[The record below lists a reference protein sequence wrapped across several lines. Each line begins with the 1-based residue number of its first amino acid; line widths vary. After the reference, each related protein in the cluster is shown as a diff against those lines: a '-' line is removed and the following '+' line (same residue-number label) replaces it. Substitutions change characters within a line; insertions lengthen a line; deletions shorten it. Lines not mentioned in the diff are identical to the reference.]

1 MLEGMAVKPSPQ
13 PALRGGP
20 FTVADA
26 RRVGLRWDDLQTRS
40 WARLSRGQYA
50 WMGLPQDALLKLEAV
65 AQRVPASYAF
75 SGSTAAWFLGLDV
88 AWCDP
93 IEVTIGRDVPV
104 LARAGVRLRRAERLE
119 SDVIVRQGF
128 RTTSAIRTI
137 CDLASRRDPVE
148 SVVAVDMAVR
158 AGLVKLSNLARHVES
173 HAGAKGIKRLRR
185 AVRLADPRSES
196 PMETL
201 PWRNFRLVRTKRLDD
216 RSNPRIVRTIRGCR
230 LAVQPRPAF
239 HAETVPAQ
247 IVMSA
252 RGAHQAPRRI
262 GLQPALVL
270 APVPDAVLRAEH
282 PSPAI
287 ASHAGSILA
296 GIRDGLMFAFG
307 SAWFVPVS
315 AAIAL
320 SAYMLWP
327 KARPRGV
334 DVVAGAGAAVSLV
347 GLFGLVGNAGGAVGS
362 GIDASLTSLV
372 TSVGAWALLVAGLV
386 IGLIVTIH
394 FSPGALLVTA
404 VGAMRAANAER
415 ARLRDLVAA
424 PTAEKARPVK
434 SASASSDLL
443 TRSAA
448 SFATAPAAPEQANV
462 WDVDEP
468 EERLEKKPQAE
479 PVALNGEAPR
489 ELPASAPAA
498 VLRVVAEP
506 DDDLPDID
514 WKLPSIALLDTV
526 TARRERM
533 ADEIK
538 RNVRIIESTL
548 QTFGVE
554 CKVVGVNPGPA
565 VTQYELQPGPGVQ
578 VKRITALQN
587 DLSLALAAAP
597 LRIEAP
603 IPGKSAVGIE
613 VPNKSA
619 SLVTI
624 REVIETAAFREGT
637 NKLALVLGNDVSGQ
651 SIVADLTRMPHLLI
665 AGATGQG
672 KSVCINALITSLL
685 FQVTPDHLRMLLI
698 DPKRVELTGYNGLPH
713 LALPVL
719 VESHQAAA
727 ALRWAVAE
735 MDRRYKLFS
744 SEGVRNIASYN
755 DKATQKLART
765 LPYVV
770 IVIDE
775 LADLMMVA
783 AGEIEELICRIAQLA
798 RAVGIHLI
806 IATQRPSTDII
817 TGLIKANIPSRIAF
831 VVGSQVDS
839 RVILDAGGAEKLLG
853 RGDMLYQP
861 VDAGKPTRIQGA
873 FVSDPEVEGVVNFW
887 KSQGGPRYMEEIL
900 EEGAGTEWERG
911 EP

>member
-1 MLEGMAVKPSPQ
+1 MLA
-13 PALRGGP
+13 
-20 FTVADA
+20 
-26 RRVGLRWDDLQTRS
+26 
-40 WARLSRGQYA
+40 
-50 WMGLPQDALLKLEAV
+50 ALL
-65 AQRVPASYAF
+65 
-75 SGSTAAWFLGLDV
+75 GL
-88 AWCDP
+88 
-93 IEVTIGRDVPV
+93 
-104 LARAGVRLRRAERLE
+104 L
-119 SDVIVRQGF
+119 
-128 RTTSAIRTI
+128 
-137 CDLASRRDPVE
+137 
-148 SVVAVDMAVR
+148 
-158 AGLVKLSNLARHVES
+158 
-173 HAGAKGIKRLRR
+173 
-185 AVRLADPRSES
+185 
-196 PMETL
+196 
-201 PWRNFRLVRTKRLDD
+201 
-216 RSNPRIVRTIRGCR
+216 
-230 LAVQPRPAF
+230 
-239 HAETVPAQ
+239 
-247 IVMSA
+247 
-252 RGAHQAPRRI
+252 
-262 GLQPALVL
+262 
-270 APVPDAVLRAEH
+270 
-282 PSPAI
+282 AI
-287 ASHAGSILA
+287 ASRAPSILQ
-296 GIRDGLMFAFG
+296 GVRDGMVFEFG
-307 SAWFVPVS
+307 VAWFVPV
-315 AAIAL
+315 AAAL
-320 SAYMLWP
+320 ALGGYLLWP
-327 KARPRGV
+327 KAPRPRTV
-334 DVVAGAGAAVSLV
+334 DLVAGLVAVLSLV
-347 GLFGLVGNAGGAVGS
+347 GLFGLAGGGGGSLGRGIDSSLDGLVGS
-362 GIDASLTSLV
+362 
-372 TSVGAWALLVAGLV
+372 VGSWALLIAGLV

-394 FSPGALLVTA
+394 FSPGALLATA
-404 VGAMRAANAER
+404 VGAARAAYAER
-415 ARLRDLVAA
+415 ARIRGLVAVPA
-424 PTAEKARPVK
+424 SEKAKPGRTAP
-434 SASASSDLL
+434 ASSDLL

-448 SFATAPAAPEQANV
+448 SFATAPASPDQPRL

-468 EERLEKKPQAE
+468 EERAERKHQPE
-479 PVALNGEAPR
+479 PVAVRGDEPLA
-489 ELPASAPAA
+489 APAHPTA
-498 VLRVVAEP
+498 PAPVLHVIAEP
-506 DDDLPDID
+506 EDDVPQID

-538 RNVRIIESTL
+538 RNVRVIESTL

-554 CKVVGVNPGPA
+554 CKIVGVNPGPA
-565 VTQYELQPGPGVQ
+565 VTQYEVQPGPGVQ

-637 NKLALVLGNDVSGQ
+637 NKLALGLGNDVSGQ

-685 FQVTPDHLRMLLI
+685 FQVTPDHLRLLLI

-744 SEGVRNIASYN
+744 AEGVRNIAAYN
-755 DKATQKLART
+755 ERATQKLART
-765 LPYVV
+765 LPYIV

-831 VVGSQVDS
+831 AVGSQVDS
-839 RVILDAGGAEKLLG
+839 RVILDTGGAEKLLG

-873 FVSDPEVEGVVNFW
+873 FVSDPEVEGVVNYW
-887 KSQGGPRYMEEIL
+887 KSQGPPRYMEEIL
-900 EEGAGTEWERG
+900 EEGATSEWEG
-911 EP
+911 EKREERKLDPLFARSARAVAAEGAASVSLVQRKFNVGYSRAGRIVDQLAEHRVVGGYQGSKSREVLMTLPDVDELLERLGIE

>member
-1 MLEGMAVKPSPQ
+1 VLLMLA
-13 PALRGGP
+13 
-20 FTVADA
+20 
-26 RRVGLRWDDLQTRS
+26 
-40 WARLSRGQYA
+40 
-50 WMGLPQDALLKLEAV
+50 ALL
-65 AQRVPASYAF
+65 
-75 SGSTAAWFLGLDV
+75 GL
-88 AWCDP
+88 
-93 IEVTIGRDVPV
+93 
-104 LARAGVRLRRAERLE
+104 LAIL
-119 SDVIVRQGF
+119 
-128 RTTSAIRTI
+128 
-137 CDLASRRDPVE
+137 
-148 SVVAVDMAVR
+148 
-158 AGLVKLSNLARHVES
+158 S
-173 HAGAKGIKRLRR
+173 HA
-185 AVRLADPRSES
+185 D
-196 PMETL
+196 
-201 PWRNFRLVRTKRLDD
+201 
-216 RSNPRIVRTIRGCR
+216 
-230 LAVQPRPAF
+230 
-239 HAETVPAQ
+239 
-247 IVMSA
+247 
-252 RGAHQAPRRI
+252 
-262 GLQPALVL
+262 
-270 APVPDAVLRAEH
+270 
-282 PSPAI
+282 
-287 ASHAGSILA
+287 SILG
-296 GIRDGLMFAFG
+296 GIRDGMLSAFG
-307 SAWFVPVS
+307 ASWFVPV
-315 AAIAL
+315 AAAVAL
-320 SAYMLWP
+320 SAWLLWP
-327 KARPRGV
+327 KAPRPRAV
-334 DVVAGAGAAVSLV
+334 DLVAGLVAVLSLV
-347 GLFGLVGNAGGAVGS
+347 GLFGLTAHAGGWVGADI
-362 GIDASLTSLV
+362 GGALAEPFTE
-372 TSVGAWALLVAGLV
+372 VGAWALLIAGLV

-394 FSPGALLVTA
+394 FSPGALLVST
-404 VGAMRAANAER
+404 VGALRAANSER
-415 ARLRDLVAA
+415 ARLRDLVSA
-424 PTAEKARPVK
+424 PAPDKPKAARPAMAGADV
-434 SASASSDLL
+434 L

-448 SFATAPAAPEQANV
+448 SFATAPPTPDQKNLWDIDEPDQVAKAPAIPAAAPVPAPVAVAEV
-462 WDVDEP
+462 E
-468 EERLEKKPQAE
+468 E
-479 PVALNGEAPR
+479 PVETPPLM
-489 ELPASAPAA
+489 
-498 VLRVVAEP
+498 RVVAEP
-506 DDDLPDID
+506 DDDLPEID
-514 WKLPSIALLDTV
+514 WKLPSISLLDTV

-538 RNVRIIESTL
+538 RNVKVIETTL
-548 QTFGVE
+548 TTFGVE

-565 VTQYELQPGPGVQ
+565 VTQYEVQPGPGVQ

-613 VPNKSA
+613 VPNKAA

-637 NKLALVLGNDVSGQ
+637 NKLALGLGNDVSGQ

-685 FQVTPDHLRMLLI
+685 FQVTPDHMRLLLI

-744 SEGVRNIASYN
+744 SEGVRNIAAYN
-755 DKATQKLART
+755 DKAVARLARP

-831 VVGSQVDS
+831 AVGSQVDS
-839 RVILDAGGAEKLLG
+839 RVILDTSGAEKLLG

-873 FVSDPEVEGVVNFW
+873 FVSDQEVEGVVGFW
-887 KSQGGPRYMEEIL
+887 KSQAPGEPRYMEEIL
-900 EEGAGTEWERG
+900 EEGAVSDWEG
-911 EP
+911 EKREERKLDPLFARSARAVAAEGAASVSLVQRKFNVGYSRAGRIVDQLAEHRVIGGYQGSKSREVLMTLPDVDELLERLGIE

>member
-1 MLEGMAVKPSPQ
+1 M
-13 PALRGGP
+13 R
-20 FTVADA
+20 
-26 RRVGLRWDDLQTRS
+26 
-40 WARLSRGQYA
+40 
-50 WMGLPQDALLKLEAV
+50 
-65 AQRVPASYAF
+65 
-75 SGSTAAWFLGLDV
+75 
-88 AWCDP
+88 
-93 IEVTIGRDVPV
+93 
-104 LARAGVRLRRAERLE
+104 
-119 SDVIVRQGF
+119 
-128 RTTSAIRTI
+128 RTTSRSSSRSG
-137 CDLASRRDPVE
+137 SRRGSSSRSKRSKRAARPRL
-148 SVVAVDMAVR
+148 SSLQVR
-158 AGLVKLSNLARHVES
+158 EILGVLFILAALLGLLGILS
-173 HAGAKGIKRLRR
+173 HA
-185 AVRLADPRSES
+185 D
-196 PMETL
+196 
-201 PWRNFRLVRTKRLDD
+201 
-216 RSNPRIVRTIRGCR
+216 
-230 LAVQPRPAF
+230 
-239 HAETVPAQ
+239 
-247 IVMSA
+247 
-252 RGAHQAPRRI
+252 
-262 GLQPALVL
+262 
-270 APVPDAVLRAEH
+270 
-282 PSPAI
+282 
-287 ASHAGSILA
+287 SILGA
-296 GIRDGLMFAFG
+296 IRDGMLKAFG
-307 SAWFVPVS
+307 VAWVVPVV

-320 SAYMLWP
+320 GAYLLWP
-327 KARPRGV
+327 KAPRPRTI
-334 DVVAGAGAAVSLV
+334 DVVAGVVAVVSLV
-347 GLFGLVGNAGGAVGS
+347 GLFGLAAHAGGAVGS
-362 GIDASLTSLV
+362 NVDAALAGPFTAP
-372 TSVGAWALLVAGLV
+372 GAWALLLAGLV
-386 IGLIVTIH
+386 IGLIITVH
-394 FSPGALLVTA
+394 FSPGALVA
-404 VGAMRAANAER
+404 SAFKAASAARAENSR
-415 ARLRDLVAA
+415 MRDLI
-424 PTAEKARPVK
+424 AEPAIEKTKPAKAT
-434 SASASSDLL
+434 SSDQL

-448 SFATAPAAPEQANV
+448 SFATAPAPKEQPAL
-462 WDVDEP
+462 WEIDEP
-468 EERLEKKPQAE
+468 VPVEVKKAEPQAE
-479 PVALNGEAPR
+479 PVEERPQPAP
-489 ELPASAPAA
+489 

-506 DDDLPDID
+506 EDDLPEVE
-514 WKLPSIALLDTV
+514 WKLPAITLLDTV

-538 RNVRIIESTL
+538 RNVRVIETTL
-548 QTFGVE
+548 QQFGVE
-554 CKVVGVNPGPA
+554 AKVIGVNPGPA
-565 VTQYELQPGPGVQ
+565 VTQYEIQPGAGVQ

-587 DLSLALAAAP
+587 DLSLQLAAAP

-637 NKLALVLGNDVSGQ
+637 NKLALGLGNDVSGQ

-727 ALRWAVAE
+727 ALRWAVGE

-744 SEGVRNIASYN
+744 AEGVRNIAAYN
-755 DKATQKLART
+755 EKAGQKLARP

-831 VVGSQVDS
+831 AVGSQVDS

-873 FVSDPEVEGVVNFW
+873 FVSDQEVEGVVNFW

-900 EEGAGTEWERG
+900 EEGAVSEWEG
-911 EP
+911 ERREERKLDPLFARSARAVAAEGAASVSLVQRKFNVGYSRAGRIVDQLAEHRVIGAYQGSKSREVLMTLPDVDELLERLGIE

>member
-1 MLEGMAVKPSPQ
+1 MLA
-13 PALRGGP
+13 
-20 FTVADA
+20 
-26 RRVGLRWDDLQTRS
+26 
-40 WARLSRGQYA
+40 
-50 WMGLPQDALLKLEAV
+50 ALL
-65 AQRVPASYAF
+65 
-75 SGSTAAWFLGLDV
+75 GL
-88 AWCDP
+88 
-93 IEVTIGRDVPV
+93 
-104 LARAGVRLRRAERLE
+104 L
-119 SDVIVRQGF
+119 
-128 RTTSAIRTI
+128 
-137 CDLASRRDPVE
+137 
-148 SVVAVDMAVR
+148 
-158 AGLVKLSNLARHVES
+158 
-173 HAGAKGIKRLRR
+173 
-185 AVRLADPRSES
+185 
-196 PMETL
+196 
-201 PWRNFRLVRTKRLDD
+201 
-216 RSNPRIVRTIRGCR
+216 
-230 LAVQPRPAF
+230 
-239 HAETVPAQ
+239 
-247 IVMSA
+247 
-252 RGAHQAPRRI
+252 
-262 GLQPALVL
+262 
-270 APVPDAVLRAEH
+270 
-282 PSPAI
+282 AI
-287 ASHAGSILA
+287 ASNAGSILG
-296 GIRDGLMFAFG
+296 GIRDGMLATFG
-307 SAWFVPVS
+307 TAWFVPVGATLAL
-315 AAIAL
+315 AAYL
-320 SAYMLWP
+320 LWP
-327 KARPRGV
+327 KAPRPRTI
-334 DVVAGAGAAVSLV
+334 DIVAGLVAVLSLV
-347 GLFGLVGNAGGAVGS
+347 GLFGLAARAGG
-362 GIDASLTSLV
+362 
-372 TSVGAWALLVAGLV
+372 SVGLSIDYAIGGLVGTVGTWALLIAGLV

-394 FSPGALLVTA
+394 FSPGALLATA
-404 VGAMRAANAER
+404 VGTLRAAYAER
-415 ARLRDLVAA
+415 TRIRDLVAA
-424 PTAEKARPVK
+424 PSAEKPKTARPVA
-434 SASASSDLL
+434 ASNDLL

-448 SFATAPAAPEQANV
+448 SFATAPATPDHPSI

-468 EERLEKKPQAE
+468 NDRVERKPPPAE
-479 PVALNGEAPR
+479 PVAVAVEEP
-489 ELPASAPAA
+489 PAHSAQAA
-498 VLRVVAEP
+498 LRVVAEP
-506 DDDLPDID
+506 EDDLPEIE
-514 WKLPSIALLDTV
+514 WKLPSITLLDTV

-538 RNVRIIESTL
+538 RNVRVIESTL

-554 CKVVGVNPGPA
+554 CRVVGVNPGPA
-565 VTQYELQPGPGVQ
+565 VTQYEVQPGPGVQ

-624 REVIETAAFREGT
+624 REVIETAAFREGS
-637 NKLALVLGNDVSGQ
+637 NKLALGLGNDVSGQ

-685 FQVTPDHLRMLLI
+685 FQVTPDHLRLLLI

-744 SEGVRNIASYN
+744 AEGVRNIAAYN
-755 DKATQKLART
+755 EKASQKLARS

-831 VVGSQVDS
+831 AVGSQVDS

-887 KSQGGPRYMEEIL
+887 KTQGAPRYMEEIL
-900 EEGAGTEWERG
+900 EEGAASEWDGERREERKLDPLFARSARAVAAEG
-911 EP
+911 GASVSLVQRKFNVGYSRAGRIVDQLAEHRVIGGYQGSKSREVLMTLPDVDDLLDRLGLE

>member
-1 MLEGMAVKPSPQ
+1 MLA
-13 PALRGGP
+13 
-20 FTVADA
+20 
-26 RRVGLRWDDLQTRS
+26 
-40 WARLSRGQYA
+40 
-50 WMGLPQDALLKLEAV
+50 ALL
-65 AQRVPASYAF
+65 
-75 SGSTAAWFLGLDV
+75 GL
-88 AWCDP
+88 
-93 IEVTIGRDVPV
+93 
-104 LARAGVRLRRAERLE
+104 L
-119 SDVIVRQGF
+119 
-128 RTTSAIRTI
+128 
-137 CDLASRRDPVE
+137 
-148 SVVAVDMAVR
+148 
-158 AGLVKLSNLARHVES
+158 
-173 HAGAKGIKRLRR
+173 
-185 AVRLADPRSES
+185 
-196 PMETL
+196 
-201 PWRNFRLVRTKRLDD
+201 
-216 RSNPRIVRTIRGCR
+216 
-230 LAVQPRPAF
+230 
-239 HAETVPAQ
+239 
-247 IVMSA
+247 
-252 RGAHQAPRRI
+252 
-262 GLQPALVL
+262 
-270 APVPDAVLRAEH
+270 
-282 PSPAI
+282 AI
-287 ASHAGSILA
+287 ASNAGSILG
-296 GIRDGLMFAFG
+296 GIRDGMLATFG
-307 SAWFVPVS
+307 TAWFVPVGATLAL
-315 AAIAL
+315 AAYL
-320 SAYMLWP
+320 LWP
-327 KARPRGV
+327 KAPRPRTI
-334 DVVAGAGAAVSLV
+334 DIVAGLVAVLSLV
-347 GLFGLVGNAGGAVGS
+347 GLFGLAARAGG
-362 GIDASLTSLV
+362 
-372 TSVGAWALLVAGLV
+372 SVGLSIDYAIGGLVGTVGTWALLIAGLV

-394 FSPGALLVTA
+394 FSPGALLATA
-404 VGAMRAANAER
+404 VGTLRAAYAER
-415 ARLRDLVAA
+415 TRIRDLVAA
-424 PTAEKARPVK
+424 SGAEKPKTARPVA
-434 SASASSDLL
+434 ASNDLL

-448 SFATAPAAPEQANV
+448 SFATAPATPDHPSI

-468 EERLEKKPQAE
+468 DDRVERKPPPAE
-479 PVALNGEAPR
+479 PVAVAVEEP
-489 ELPASAPAA
+489 PAHSAQAA
-498 VLRVVAEP
+498 LRVVAEP
-506 DDDLPDID
+506 EDDLPEIE
-514 WKLPSIALLDTV
+514 WKLPSITLLDTV

-538 RNVRIIESTL
+538 RNVRVIESTL

-554 CKVVGVNPGPA
+554 CRVVGVNPGPA
-565 VTQYELQPGPGVQ
+565 VTQYEVQPGPGVQ

-624 REVIETAAFREGT
+624 REVIETAAFREGS
-637 NKLALVLGNDVSGQ
+637 NKLALGLGNDVSGQ

-685 FQVTPDHLRMLLI
+685 FQVTPDHLRLLLI

-744 SEGVRNIASYN
+744 AEGVRNIAAYN
-755 DKATQKLART
+755 EKASQKLARS

-831 VVGSQVDS
+831 AAGSQVDS

-887 KSQGGPRYMEEIL
+887 KTQGAPRYMEEIL
-900 EEGAGTEWERG
+900 EEGAASEWDGERREERKLDPLFARSARAVAAEG
-911 EP
+911 GASVSLVQRKFNVGYSRAGRIVDQLAEHRVIGGYQGSKSREVLMTLPDVDDLLDRLGLE

>member
-1 MLEGMAVKPSPQ
+1 M
-13 PALRGGP
+13 R
-20 FTVADA
+20 
-26 RRVGLRWDDLQTRS
+26 
-40 WARLSRGQYA
+40 
-50 WMGLPQDALLKLEAV
+50 
-65 AQRVPASYAF
+65 
-75 SGSTAAWFLGLDV
+75 
-88 AWCDP
+88 
-93 IEVTIGRDVPV
+93 
-104 LARAGVRLRRAERLE
+104 
-119 SDVIVRQGF
+119 
-128 RTTSAIRTI
+128 RTTSRSSNRT
-137 CDLASRRDPVE
+137 
-148 SVVAVDMAVR
+148 
-158 AGLVKLSNLARHVES
+158 
-173 HAGAKGIKRLRR
+173 GARR
-185 AVRLADPRSES
+185 ASSSRSKRSKRAARPRLSSRQVREIAGVLLMLAA
-196 PMETL
+196 L
-201 PWRNFRLVRTKRLDD
+201 L
-216 RSNPRIVRTIRGCR
+216 
-230 LAVQPRPAF
+230 
-239 HAETVPAQ
+239 
-247 IVMSA
+247 
-252 RGAHQAPRRI
+252 
-262 GLQPALVL
+262 GLL
-270 APVPDAVLRAEH
+270 
-282 PSPAI
+282 AI
-287 ASHAGSILA
+287 ASNAGSILG
-296 GIRDGLMFAFG
+296 GIRDGMLATFG
-307 SAWFVPVS
+307 TAWFVPVGATLAL
-315 AAIAL
+315 AAYL
-320 SAYMLWP
+320 LWP
-327 KARPRGV
+327 KAPRPRTI
-334 DVVAGAGAAVSLV
+334 DIVAGLVAVLSLV
-347 GLFGLVGNAGGAVGS
+347 GLFGLAARAGG
-362 GIDASLTSLV
+362 
-372 TSVGAWALLVAGLV
+372 SVGLSIDYAIGGLVGTVGTWALLIAGLV

-394 FSPGALLVTA
+394 FSPGALLATA
-404 VGAMRAANAER
+404 VGTLRAAYAER
-415 ARLRDLVAA
+415 TRIRDLVAA
-424 PTAEKARPVK
+424 PGAEKPKTARPVA
-434 SASASSDLL
+434 ASNDLL

-448 SFATAPAAPEQANV
+448 SFATAPATPDHPSI

-468 EERLEKKPQAE
+468 DDRVERKPPPAE
-479 PVALNGEAPR
+479 PVAVAVEEP
-489 ELPASAPAA
+489 PAHSAQAA
-498 VLRVVAEP
+498 LRVVAEP
-506 DDDLPDID
+506 EDDLPEIE
-514 WKLPSIALLDTV
+514 WKLPSITLLDTV

-538 RNVRIIESTL
+538 RNVRVIESTL

-554 CKVVGVNPGPA
+554 CRVVGVNPGPA
-565 VTQYELQPGPGVQ
+565 VTQYEVQPGPGVQ

-624 REVIETAAFREGT
+624 REVIETAAFREGS
-637 NKLALVLGNDVSGQ
+637 NKLALGLGNDVSGQ

-685 FQVTPDHLRMLLI
+685 FQVTPDHLRLLLI

-744 SEGVRNIASYN
+744 AEGVRNIAAYN
-755 DKATQKLART
+755 EKASQKLARS

-831 VVGSQVDS
+831 AVGSQVDS

-887 KSQGGPRYMEEIL
+887 KTQGAPRYMEEIL
-900 EEGAGTEWERG
+900 EEGAASEWDGERREERKLDPLFARSARAVAAEG
-911 EP
+911 GASVSLVQRKFNVGYSRAGRIVDQLAEHRVIGGYQGSKSREVLMTLPDVDDLLDRLGLE

>member
-1 MLEGMAVKPSPQ
+1 VRE
-13 PALRGGP
+13 
-20 FTVADA
+20 
-26 RRVGLRWDDLQTRS
+26 
-40 WARLSRGQYA
+40 
-50 WMGLPQDALLKLEAV
+50 
-65 AQRVPASYAF
+65 
-75 SGSTAAWFLGLDV
+75 
-88 AWCDP
+88 
-93 IEVTIGRDVPV
+93 IIGV
-104 LARAGVRLRRAERLE
+104 L
-119 SDVIVRQGF
+119 
-128 RTTSAIRTI
+128 
-137 CDLASRRDPVE
+137 
-148 SVVAVDMAVR
+148 
-158 AGLVKLSNLARHVES
+158 
-173 HAGAKGIKRLRR
+173 
-185 AVRLADPRSES
+185 
-196 PMETL
+196 
-201 PWRNFRLVRTKRLDD
+201 
-216 RSNPRIVRTIRGCR
+216 
-230 LAVQPRPAF
+230 
-239 HAETVPAQ
+239 
-247 IVMSA
+247 
-252 RGAHQAPRRI
+252 
-262 GLQPALVL
+262 LVL
-270 APVPDAVLRAEH
+270 AALLGLL
-282 PSPAI
+282 AI
-287 ASHAGSILA
+287 ASHAGSILE
-296 GIRDGLMFAFG
+296 GIRDGIVFEFG
-307 SAWFVPVS
+307 AAWFVLVT
-315 AAIAL
+315 AAL
-320 SAYMLWP
+320 VLGAYLLWP
-327 KARPRGV
+327 KAPRPRTI
-334 DVVAGAGAAVSLV
+334 DLVAGMVAVLSLV
-347 GLFGLVGNAGGAVGS
+347 GLFGLAAGAGGSLGRAIDGSLYALLGTVGS
-362 GIDASLTSLV
+362 
-372 TSVGAWALLVAGLV
+372 WALLVAGLV

-394 FSPGALLVTA
+394 FSPGALLATA
-404 VGAMRAANAER
+404 VGTLRAAYAER
-415 ARLRDLVAA
+415 TRIRDLVAA
-424 PTAEKARPVK
+424 PAGEKPKAVK
-434 SASASSDLL
+434 TTSASSDVL

-448 SFATAPAAPEQANV
+448 SFATAPAAPDPPNF

-468 EERLEKKPQAE
+468 DEPAEKKSQLE
-479 PVALNGEAPR
+479 PANLDGEEPTA
-489 ELPASAPAA
+489 APAP

-506 DDDLPDID
+506 EDDMPEID

-538 RNVRIIESTL
+538 RNVKVIESTL

-578 VKRITALQN
+578 VKRITSLQN

-637 NKLALVLGNDVSGQ
+637 NKLALGLGNDVSGQ

-685 FQVTPDHLRMLLI
+685 FQVTPDNLRMLLI

-744 SEGVRNIASYN
+744 AEGVRNIAAYN
-755 DKATQKLART
+755 EKATQKLARQ

-831 VVGSQVDS
+831 AVGSQVDS
-839 RVILDAGGAEKLLG
+839 RVILDTGGAEKLLG

-887 KSQGGPRYMEEIL
+887 KSQGPPRYMEEIL
-900 EEGAGTEWERG
+900 EEGAASEWDGERREERKLDALFARSARAVAAEG
-911 EP
+911 AASVSLVQRKFNVGYSRAGRIVDQLAEHRVIGGYQGSKSREVLMTLPDVDDLLERLGIE

>member
-1 MLEGMAVKPSPQ
+1 MREITGVLLLLV
-13 PALRGGP
+13 
-20 FTVADA
+20 
-26 RRVGLRWDDLQTRS
+26 
-40 WARLSRGQYA
+40 
-50 WMGLPQDALLKLEAV
+50 ALL
-65 AQRVPASYAF
+65 
-75 SGSTAAWFLGLDV
+75 GL
-88 AWCDP
+88 
-93 IEVTIGRDVPV
+93 
-104 LARAGVRLRRAERLE
+104 LA
-119 SDVIVRQGF
+119 
-128 RTTSAIRTI
+128 
-137 CDLASRRDPVE
+137 LAS
-148 SVVAVDMAVR
+148 
-158 AGLVKLSNLARHVES
+158 N
-173 HAGAKGIKRLRR
+173 
-185 AVRLADPRSES
+185 
-196 PMETL
+196 
-201 PWRNFRLVRTKRLDD
+201 
-216 RSNPRIVRTIRGCR
+216 
-230 LAVQPRPAF
+230 
-239 HAETVPAQ
+239 
-247 IVMSA
+247 
-252 RGAHQAPRRI
+252 
-262 GLQPALVL
+262 
-270 APVPDAVLRAEH
+270 
-282 PSPAI
+282 
-287 ASHAGSILA
+287 AGSILT
-296 GIRDGLMFAFG
+296 GIRAWLIGTFDI
-307 SAWFVPVS
+307 AWFVPVG
-315 AAIAL
+315 AAL
-320 SAYMLWP
+320 GLGAYLLWP
-327 KARPRGV
+327 KAPRPRPV
-334 DVVAGAGAAVSLV
+334 DLVSGAVAVIALV
-347 GLFGLVGNAGGAVGS
+347 GLFGLARDSGGSAGHAIAGAVIGVF
-362 GIDASLTSLV
+362 SLW
-372 TSVGAWALLVAGLV
+372 GAWAVLSALLV

-394 FSPGALLVTA
+394 FSPGALLTTA
-404 VGAMRAANAER
+404 ATSVRAAYAER
-415 ARLRDLVAA
+415 ARLQDLVATPVA
-424 PTAEKARPVK
+424 DRPKPLK
-434 SASASSDLL
+434 SAAATTDAL

-448 SFATAPAAPEQANV
+448 SFATPPPALEQARLWEV
-462 WDVDEP
+462 EEP
-468 EERLEKKPQAE
+468 EEKEETRHEERSDAH
-479 PVALNGEAPR
+479 
-489 ELPASAPAA
+489 ASADAPGEEEPSPPA
-498 VLRVVAEP
+498 LRVVADLQ
-506 DDDLPDID
+506 DDMPEID

-526 TARRERM
+526 TAKRERM

-538 RNVRIIESTL
+538 RNVKIIESTL
-548 QTFGVE
+548 ETFGVA

-603 IPGKSAVGIE
+603 IPGKAAVGIE

-624 REVIETAAFREGT
+624 REVLETAAFREGS
-637 NKLALVLGNDVSGQ
+637 NKLALGLGNDVSGQ
-651 SIVADLTRMPHLLI
+651 SIIADLTRMPHLLI

-685 FQVTPDHLRMLLI
+685 FQVTPEHMRLLLI

-744 SEGVRNIASYN
+744 AEGVRNIAAYN
-755 DKATQKLART
+755 EKATQRLARQI
-765 LPYVV
+765 PYIV

-831 VVGSQVDS
+831 AVGSQVDS
-839 RVILDAGGAEKLLG
+839 RVILDTGGAEKLLG

-900 EEGAGTEWERG
+900 EEGPGTEWERSETTERKLDPLFARSARAVAAEG
-911 EP
+911 SASVSLVQRKFNVGYSRAGRIVDQLAEHHVVGAYQGSKSREVLMTLPDVDDLLERLGIE

>member
-1 MLEGMAVKPSPQ
+1 MLA
-13 PALRGGP
+13 
-20 FTVADA
+20 
-26 RRVGLRWDDLQTRS
+26 
-40 WARLSRGQYA
+40 
-50 WMGLPQDALLKLEAV
+50 ALL
-65 AQRVPASYAF
+65 
-75 SGSTAAWFLGLDV
+75 GL
-88 AWCDP
+88 
-93 IEVTIGRDVPV
+93 
-104 LARAGVRLRRAERLE
+104 LAIL
-119 SDVIVRQGF
+119 
-128 RTTSAIRTI
+128 
-137 CDLASRRDPVE
+137 
-148 SVVAVDMAVR
+148 
-158 AGLVKLSNLARHVES
+158 S
-173 HAGAKGIKRLRR
+173 HAGEILG
-185 AVRLADPRSES
+185 V
-196 PMETL
+196 
-201 PWRNFRLVRTKRLDD
+201 
-216 RSNPRIVRTIRGCR
+216 IR
-230 LAVQPRPAF
+230 QWMY
-239 HAETVPAQ
+239 T
-247 IVMSA
+247 S
-252 RGAHQAPRRI
+252 
-262 GLQPALVL
+262 
-270 APVPDAVLRAEH
+270 
-282 PSPAI
+282 
-287 ASHAGSILA
+287 
-296 GIRDGLMFAFG
+296 FG
-307 SAWFVPVS
+307 SAWFVPVIATI
-315 AAIAL
+315 AA
-320 SAYMLWP
+320 SAYLLWP
-327 KARPRGV
+327 KAPKPNGI
-334 DVVAGAGAAVSLV
+334 DIVAGVVTVLSLV
-347 GLFGLVGNAGGAVGS
+347 GLFGLAANAGGSVGHE
-362 GIDASLTSLV
+362 IDSSLTGLL
-372 TSVGAWALLVAGLV
+372 TYPGTWAILIAGLV
-386 IGLIVTIH
+386 IGLIVTVH
-394 FSPGALLVTA
+394 FSPGTVLVAA
-404 VGAMRAANAER
+404 VGALRSANAER
-415 ARLRDLVAA
+415 ARLAELVATPA
-424 PTAEKARPVK
+424 AEKSRSPKAIP
-434 SASASSDLL
+434 ATADAL

-448 SFATAPAAPEQANV
+448 SFATAPIAADQRSV
-462 WDVDEP
+462 WEVDEP
-468 EERLEKKPQAE
+468 QEEKERERPLVEAVAREPEAGEKPEE
-479 PVALNGEAPR
+479 PKAPIM
-489 ELPASAPAA
+489 
-498 VLRVVAEP
+498 RVVAEP
-506 DDDLPDID
+506 EDDLPEID
-514 WKLPSIALLDTV
+514 WKLPAITLLDTV

-538 RNVRIIESTL
+538 RNVKVIESTL
-548 QTFGVE
+548 LQFGVE
-554 CKVVGVNPGPA
+554 ARVIGVNPGPA
-565 VTQYELQPGPGVQ
+565 VTQYEIQPGAGVQ

-637 NKLALVLGNDVSGQ
+637 NKLALGLGNDVSGQ

-685 FQVTPDHLRMLLI
+685 FQVTPDHLRLLLI

-744 SEGVRNIASYN
+744 AEGVRNIAAYN
-755 DKATQKLART
+755 DKANQKLART

-831 VVGSQVDS
+831 AVGSQVDS
-839 RVILDAGGAEKLLG
+839 RVILDTGGAEKLLG

-900 EEGAGTEWERG
+900 EEGAGIEWDGERREERKLDPLFARAARAVAAEG
-911 EP
+911 AASVSLVQRKFNVGYSRAGRIVDQLADHRVIGGYQGSKSREVLMNLPDVDELLERLGIE